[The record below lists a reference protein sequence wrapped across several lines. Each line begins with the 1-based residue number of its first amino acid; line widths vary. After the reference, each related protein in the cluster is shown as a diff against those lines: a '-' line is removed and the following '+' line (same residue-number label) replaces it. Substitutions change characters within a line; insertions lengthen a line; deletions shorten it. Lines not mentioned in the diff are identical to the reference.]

1 VARERAAALSTQ
13 VRACCAWCV
22 CVCCVC
28 CVCVVCV
35 WFVCCVCC
43 VCVCVVCVV
52 GVMRLLCVYVVRVVC
67 VLRLICV
74 RGVWCVVCLSAAL
87 SAQVR
92 EQQEREVEV
101 AKEKDRLRKGWF
113 VIGGGAGAT
122 VGEEGGM
129 EQGQEWRRRTTSGV
143 QGTREVE
150 RATWKCAPQG
160 PCSSDQPISRF
171 S

>member
-1 VARERAAALSTQ
+1 ML
-13 VRACCAWCV
+13 
-22 CVCCVC
+22 
-28 CVCVVCV
+28 CVVCV
-35 WFVCCVCC
+35 CVL
-43 VCVCVVCVV
+43 
-52 GVMRLLCVYVVRVVC
+52 RLLCVCVVRVVC

-74 RGVWCVVCLSAAL
+74 CGVWCVVCGVWCVVCGVWCVVCVSALL

-122 VGEEGGM
+122 VGGEGGM